1 MQNLYCTGEFFEML
15 ATSSLQN
22 RTIEGWIVFELIT
35 RTQGFGLLLEGK
47 RHYFFYSG
55 IQVQAVEVNIRYR

>member
-1 MQNLYCTGEFFEML
+1 ML